1 MTNRKAIIAMINGVV
16 HIDPSDMERPNIE
29 VIKQKVKET
38 FKKDVPIVVAP
49 IQTWMPASGTQA
61 LINEA
66 MKDLGIQVKKPNSTN
81 TKGIYGVH
89 KKKH

>member
-1 MTNRKAIIAMINGVV
+1 MINGAV

-38 FKKDVPIVVAP
+38 FKTDVPIVVAP
-49 IQTWMPASGTQA
+49 ILTWMPASGTQA

-66 MKDLGIQVKKPNSTN
+66 MKDLGIPVKKPNST
-81 TKGIYGVH
+81 KDIYGVH
-89 KKKH
+89 KKKR

>member
-1 MTNRKAIIAMINGVV
+1 MANRKTIIAMINGVV
-16 HIDPSDMERPNIE
+16 HIDPSDMERSNIE

-66 MKDLGIQVKKPNSTN
+66 MKDLGIQVKKPNNTN
-81 TKGIYGVH
+81 GIYGIH
-89 KKKH
+89 KKKR